1 MTRTFML
8 RRPHS
13 ALFIAALIA
22 VFLAYQFRA
31 PITLEM
37 KSNDE
42 EIYLTQGFYP
52 PEETFGVTY
61 RWTSGDAQVVLPGVG
76 SGTNLLL
83 HLNLHEYRPLPL
95 APQPVTISLNA
106 QPIITFTPTTQLN
119 GYDFDLPSTD
129 LRGDAVLDI
138 HSDTFTPK
146 DSIPANTDDRSLGL
160 FIDQIQIEYGSGLIV
175 PPLIVWAL
183 LVLAVLSAFFF
194 GRVLNWGLWINL
206 GLGSVVL
213 FAEIIGIVAA
223 RTWTAH
229 NAIWWTAS
237 IAAVWLIALRLR
249 PRTTLSASRLGQADR
264 RPQLAHAEQQPI
276 LNVESTAVNRQ
287 PSAVK
292 TQFLN
297 ILIVFLAW
305 RIALIAIPILG
316 SAVIGTRECCP
327 EVLPKPL
334 TSWTQAAFTDW
345 HRWDAIWYGSIAQ
358 NGYQYFGA
366 REASN
371 VAFFPLFPLV
381 DGIVSH
387 TLNLP
392 VDVSG
397 TIVSTLLALLA
408 CYLLYRLT
416 LRETNDED
424 TAHRSIVY
432 FLAFPAAYYLA
443 IGYSEA
449 LYVVCTLAAF
459 TFAREGKW
467 GWCFVAG
474 LCAGLTRLHGALLI
488 LPIGF
493 EYLRQHRANWR
504 SAVSPKILSAFAA
517 PIGVLAFMAYLGIT
531 FGKPLAYF
539 EIQTLFFKGIRADAF
554 PTFPGTTLA
563 NYLHGFLTN
572 IPSTESVAVM
582 GATILLIILTI
593 EVWARL
599 PKVYGLYMLTVTL
612 FSLTSGDLISMPR
625 FVVPMF
631 PGFIALA
638 LIGKNRSL
646 DRAILIV
653 SVVLQGVLA
662 LMFVKGYWIA

>member
-1 MTRTFML
+1 MRTRW
-8 RRPHS
+8 RWS
-13 ALFIAALIA
+13 GLIPLLGI
-22 VFLAYQFRA
+22 FLALAIAFQVRL

-37 KSNDE
+37 NSNDE
-42 EIYLTQGFYP
+42 EIYLTRGFYP

-61 RWTSGDAQVVLPGVG
+61 RWTSGAARVVLPGVG
-76 SGTNLLL
+76 SGTNLHL
-83 HLNLHEYRPLPL
+83 HINLHEFRPPTLIPNPVIL
-95 APQPVTISLNA
+95 SLDNQPV
-106 QPIITFTPTTQLN
+106 ITFTPTTQLN
-119 GYDFDLPSTD
+119 GYDFDLPSTH
-129 LRGDAVLDI
+129 LSGDVVLNI

-146 DSIPANTDDRSLGL
+146 DSTANNTDERSLGL
-160 FIDQIQIEYGSGLIV
+160 FIDQLQITYAAGLIV
-175 PPLIVWAL
+175 PPLLVWLLLAL
-183 LVLAVLSAFFF
+183 APLSAYLF
-194 GRVLNWGLWINL
+194 GRALNWKVSINV
-206 GLGSVVL
+206 GLGSAVL
-213 FAEIIGIVAA
+213 LLEIISLLIN

-229 NAIWWTAS
+229 NAIWWTGS
-237 IAAVWLIALRLR
+237 IAAAWLIALRLKR
-249 PRTTLSASRLGQADR
+249 PKTEDR
-264 RPQLAHAEQQPI
+264 RPQLAQVEQQ
-276 LNVESTAVNRQ
+276 LNFSPKTTSVFGQRS
-287 PSAVK
+287 SVK
-292 TQFLN
+292 TRFLN
-297 ILIVFLAW
+297 ILIIFLAW
-305 RIALIAIPILG
+305 RIALIFIPILG
-316 SAVIGTRECCP
+316 SDVIGTRECCP

-358 NGYQYFGA
+358 NGYQYFGT

-392 VDVSG
+392 VEISG
-397 TIVSTLLALLA
+397 SIVSTLLALIA

-416 LRETNDED
+416 LRETDDED

-432 FLAFPAAYYLA
+432 FLAFPAAYYMA

-449 LYVVCTLAAF
+449 LYVVCALAAF

-474 LCAGLTRLHGALLI
+474 FFAGLTRLHGALLI
-488 LPIGF
+488 VPIGF
-493 EYLRQHRANWR
+493 EYLRQHRWSWR
-504 SAVSPKILSAFAA
+504 SILSTKVFSIFAA
-517 PIGVLAFMAYLGIT
+517 PIGVLAFMSYLGLT

-539 EIQTLFFKGIRADAF
+539 EIQTLFFKGIRSDAF
-554 PTFPGTTLA
+554 PTFPGTTFA
-563 NYLHGFLTN
+563 NYLHGLLTGV
-572 IPSTESVAVM
+572 PSTESVAVM
-582 GATILLIILTI
+582 GAMILLIILTI

-599 PKVYGLYMLTVTL
+599 PKIYGVYMLTVTL

-638 LIGKNRSL
+638 LIGKNRSI

-653 SVVLQGVLA
+653 SIILQGVLA